1 MAVKSSELYR
11 FLPMRIDDLD
21 MVYNL
26 EADAYQFPWTK
37 EIIRDCILYNYD
49 SYSVFFGDKIVGYI
63 ISKISY
69 PETHILNLTVNSK
82 FRNNGVGTSLIQLII
97 DDARIRNSKDVIL
110 EVRSSNVSAQS
121 LYKKLSFEMIGLRK
135 DYYESKE
142 GREDALVLKLEL

>member
-11 FLPMRIDDLD
+11 FLPMRIDDLN

-26 EADAYQFPWTK
+26 EVDSYQFPWTK

-49 SYSVFFGDKIVGYI
+49 SYTVFFGDKIIGYI

-69 PETHILNLTVNSK
+69 PETHILNLTVNTK
-82 FRNNGVGTSLIQLII
+82 FRNNGIGTSLIQFII
-97 DDARIRNSKDVIL
+97 DDARIRNSKDIIL
-110 EVRSSNVSAQS
+110 EVRTSNASAQS
-121 LYKKLSFEMIGLRK
+121 LYKKLSFEIIGLRK
-135 DYYESKE
+135 DYYECKQ